1 MKIISK
7 TILVL
12 FVALWAVSVYS
23 QSQNNRPS
31 DWAIKITNSKLLN
44 LYMLNDSIYRCE
56 QPDSLGFTVIDSI
69 GIKSILNLRSKQ
81 TDSVN
86 INNTKL
92 NLYNVEMLSFFIR
105 DKEIIKALKIIHDS
119 PKPII
124 VHCKHGSDRTG
135 IIIAMYRIIYQ
146 DWPKEKAII
155 EMKEGGYGFHEIH
168 KNIIHYIKKVKIEKI
183 KKKISK

>member
-1 MKIISK
+1 
-7 TILVL
+7 
-12 FVALWAVSVYS
+12 
-23 QSQNNRPS
+23 
-31 DWAIKITNSKLLN
+31 
-44 LYMLNDSIYRCE
+44 
-56 QPDSLGFTVIDSI
+56 
-69 GIKSILNLRSKQ
+69 
-81 TDSVN
+81 
-86 INNTKL
+86 
-92 NLYNVEMLSFFIR
+92 MLSFFIR
-105 DKEIIKALKIIHDS
+105 EKEIIKALKIIRDS

-168 KNIIHYIKKVKIEKI
+168 KNIIHYIKKVKVEKI